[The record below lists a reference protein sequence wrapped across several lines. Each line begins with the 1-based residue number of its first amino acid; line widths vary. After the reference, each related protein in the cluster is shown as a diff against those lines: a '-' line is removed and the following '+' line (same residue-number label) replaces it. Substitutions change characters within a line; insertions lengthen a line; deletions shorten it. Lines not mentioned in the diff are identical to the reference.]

1 MIAIGVGANS
11 RAHRDD
17 FIAAIADARREAEAG
32 DAGDVVA
39 TFDAA
44 IFAPFVKAAAARQ
57 ELSYHPIKLEALRAR
72 SDDCLTR
79 SARTLALFGIASVA
93 EAAALAAAGPGSR
106 IVVPRRIVGNITV
119 AVARSADA
127 DGTERSP

>member
-11 RAHRDD
+11 RAHKED
-17 FIAAIADARREAEAG
+17 FVAAIAEMRREADGGAAG
-32 DAGDVVA
+32 DLIA

-57 ELSYHPIKLEALRAR
+57 SLEFRPIKLEALRAR

-79 SARTLALFGIASVA
+79 SARTLGLFGIASVA

-106 IVVPRRIVGNITV
+106 IVVPRRIIGNITV
-119 AVARSADA
+119 AAARSADV
-127 DGTERSP
+127 ERPTR

>member
-11 RAHRDD
+11 RAHKDD
-17 FIAAIADARREAEAG
+17 FFAAIADMRREA
-32 DAGDVVA
+32 DAGDLIA

-57 ELSYHPIKLEALRAR
+57 SLAYRALALEALRAR

-106 IVVPRRIVGNITV
+106 IVVPRRIIGNITV
-119 AVARSADA
+119 AAARSADA
-127 DGTERSP
+127 PGQSP

>member
-1 MIAIGVGANS
+1 MNAIGIGANS
-11 RAHRDD
+11 RAHKDD
-17 FIAAIADARREAEAG
+17 FFVAIADMRREAEAG
-32 DAGDVVA
+32 DLVA

-57 ELSYHPIKLEALRAR
+57 SLTYRALTLDALRAR

-79 SARTLALFGIASVA
+79 SARTLDLFGIASVA

-106 IVVPRRIVGNITV
+106 IVVPRRIIGNITV
-119 AVARSADA
+119 AVARSADGA
-127 DGTERSP
+127 ERSP

>member
-1 MIAIGVGANS
+1 MIAIGVGTNS
-11 RAHRDD
+11 RAHKDD
-17 FIAAIADARREAEAG
+17 FITAIADARREAE
-32 DAGDVVA
+32 AGDVVA

-44 IFAPFVKAAAARQ
+44 IFAPFVKAAAEHQSLAYR
-57 ELSYHPIKLEALRAR
+57 PIKLEALRAR

-106 IVVPRRIVGNITV
+106 IVVPRRIIGNITV

-127 DGTERSP
+127 DGTEPSP